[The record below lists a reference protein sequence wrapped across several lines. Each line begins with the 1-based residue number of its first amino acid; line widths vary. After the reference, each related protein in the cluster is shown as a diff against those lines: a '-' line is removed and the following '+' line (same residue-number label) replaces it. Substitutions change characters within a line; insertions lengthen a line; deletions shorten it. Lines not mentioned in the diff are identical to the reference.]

1 MDDAADHS
9 RRAGPAMARG
19 GHHTTCG
26 AIGRTAGWSR
36 GAGARVREEGVGRV
50 IHGAQR
56 SNQGLGSPP
65 WRQACNSV
73 RRVCDSAGRG
83 YGWFRCELSWRLHSC
98 TVCARRA
105 QFPFAITWSLSCRA
119 VHYRIAGERSCVLRL
134 STWSLM
140 VTLSRTNAG
149 GLSAHM
155 HVSPRDPGLILR
167 CVCAPSPRSSCTLV
181 PFLLASSR
189 SNVFSV
195 VGCFY
200 WT

>member
-1 MDDAADHS
+1 
-9 RRAGPAMARG
+9 MARG

-36 GAGARVREEGVGRV
+36 GAGERVREEGVGRV
-50 IHGAQR
+50 IYGAQR

-83 YGWFRCELSWRLHSC
+83 YGWFRCELASAQLHCLRSSC
-98 TVCARRA
+98 AIPVCHHVVPILSSCCPLSYRGRA
-105 QFPFAITWSLSCRA
+105 LVCFAPLYLESYGHALAKTR
-119 VHYRIAGERSCVLRL
+119 
-134 STWSLM
+134 
-140 VTLSRTNAG
+140 G
-149 GLSAHM
+149 GLGTHAC
-155 HVSPRDPGLILR
+155 L
-167 CVCAPSPRSSCTLV
+167 SPRSSPDSEVLCVGPCAPSSRRIGGRDAPLV
-181 PFLLASSR
+181 PFVFRSSSR